1 MKYIL
6 NAMKVTTQNR
16 SSSLII
22 YMIFQTADLD
32 PKLQTWADLV
42 SKLQYAPTYYSI
54 YYYNDNSNSY
64 NYHYN
69 IRTGVDQKSR

>member
-22 YMIFQTADLD
+22 YMIFQIADLD

-42 SKLQYAPTYYSI
+42 SKLHMLQLTTQYTTIMITVIAIIIIT
-54 YYYNDNSNSY
+54 
-64 NYHYN
+64 
-69 IRTGVDQKSR
+69 T

>member
-6 NAMKVTTQNR
+6 NAMKFGSQNR

-22 YMIFQTADLD
+22 YMIFRIADLD

-42 SKLQYAPTYYSI
+42 SKLQYAPTYCLR